1 MNLKKL
7 GTEIMDKVVQ
17 NRPMLATAAALGA
30 AVLTGVIIFRE
41 SPKIRDI
48 LDERKEKLEK
58 AGDSEEEVNKINT
71 ETMRALVCP
80 IGKIFGGAVL
90 TGALIY
96 SINKAHDLKTEVLIA
111 GYEVAKGKVH
121 GYEDILPSVVGEKK
135 AEEISKAVSSQVAN
149 EAAKR
154 NGNGTLIVQNE
165 TECVCRD
172 VFGNQWVG
180 TYNSIEDAKNQLNE
194 LILECDTDLN
204 TFYDFVGAER
214 SKIGNDMVFLKTNG
228 MIGIRYSS
236 DIDEHTHKPVI
247 VVDYHIAPKCVN
259 DRYRLSDKE
268 MSDRWRY
275 GND

>member
-58 AGDSEEEVNKINT
+58 DGNSEEEVNKINAD
-71 ETMRALVCP
+71 TMKTLACP

-121 GYEDILPSVVGEKK
+121 GYESILPEVVGEKK
-135 AEEISKAVSSQVAN
+135 AEEISKAVSAQVAN
-149 EAAKR
+149 EAVKR
-154 NGNGTLIVQNE
+154 NGNGTLIVQND
-165 TECVCRD
+165 TECVCKD

-180 TYNSIEDAKNQLNE
+180 TYNSIEEAKNSLNSD
-194 LILECDTDLN
+194 ILDCDCSLN
-204 TFYDFVGAER
+204 DFYGYVGANR
-214 SKIGNDMVFLKTNG
+214 TVVGSDMMWFKGDL
-228 MIGIRYSS
+228 ISIRYSS
-236 DIDEHTHKPVI
+236 DIDEYSHKPII
-247 VVDYHIAPKCVN
+247 VVDYDIAPKCMN
-259 DRYRLSDKE
+259 KRYRPTDQQLNDH
-268 MSDRWRY
+268 WRY
-275 GND
+275 GLD